1 MRHIKEL
8 IRNHKAI
15 SIGLALVLVL
25 VVVDGGIF
33 FRNIMNRPAEIQQ
46 EIQEEQK
53 FEEEKQQEQQQ
64 QQQQQQEQQQ
74 PGNNTTP
81 RPTPTC
87 NQAAANNFINQYN
100 ASVNAENARH
110 NARLAEIAN
119 GPEQYP
125 GDKQIATARENA
137 LHQQNL
143 TNLQNQLNAN
153 LRSVNC

>member
-53 FEEEKQQEQQQ
+53 FEEEKQKEQQ

-74 PGNNTTP
+74 PNNNTTP

-87 NQAAANNFINQYN
+87 NQAARTNFINQYN
-100 ASVNAENARH
+100 ASVNAENSLHAA
-110 NARLAEIAN
+110 NLAKIAN
-119 GPEQYP
+119 GPEIYP
-125 GDKQIATARENA
+125 GYKQVATAQEIARHNQA
-137 LHQQNL
+137 L

>member
-64 QQQQQQEQQQ
+64 QQQQQEQQQ

-119 GPEQYP
+119 GPELYP
-125 GDKQIATARENA
+125 GYKQIATARENA